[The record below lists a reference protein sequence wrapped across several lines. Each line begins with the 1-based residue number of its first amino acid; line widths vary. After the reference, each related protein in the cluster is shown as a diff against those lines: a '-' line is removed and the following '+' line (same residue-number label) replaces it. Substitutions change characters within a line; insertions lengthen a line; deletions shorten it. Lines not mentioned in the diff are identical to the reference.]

1 MNSNNNNGSS
11 NNLRSARFQ
20 LEFEAASAERECRQS
35 AWLAEDAFELYKRTC
50 EEDYHDECNPTAC
63 NEDYNSWQGLE
74 QWAERADG
82 RYRRSEYLLR
92 QFHNR
97 NDSDS

>member
-50 EEDYHDECNPTAC
+50 EEVSLVLDNII
-63 NEDYNSWQGLE
+63 
-74 QWAERADG
+74 
-82 RYRRSEYLLR
+82 
-92 QFHNR
+92 
-97 NDSDS
+97 NDIMESKHEEE